1 MMKYVLLDTN
11 VLIYR
16 EGEKVLDK
24 DVQTISRLLMDSDE
38 FRLCIHPLS
47 IKELAKHKDEKQR
60 NVILSK
66 VNIYNELENPPIIT
80 EEFNETCGG
89 KNNEHELIDNNL
101 LYSVYKNC
109 VSYLIT
115 NDKGIIKKSKKFNLE
130 DRVLTISKAIALIS
144 KNTNLITL
152 KTPPIVQDEF
162 LYNVDL
168 EDEFFDILKM
178 DYDGFDKWFEKKQL
192 SHDKA
197 KITYK
202 ADKKIGA
209 FLLLKIEDEL
219 EDYGKFE
226 KPFDKNKRI
235 KISTFKVEDNG
246 KAIGEAFIKIA
257 IDYALGNNINELYVT
272 IFDKYD
278 RLIDLFKEYGFELYT
293 HKETLKQDGTK
304 EKEGVYLK
312 ILEDD
317 KTNYPI
323 IKLKNQKIY
332 ILPIQ
337 NEFAHM
343 LFPDLFDKHQ
353 LSLADLEGTSTY
365 SNVIKKAYIS
375 KSNINPMNKNDIL
388 VFYASQIEQSIVCV
402 GVVDDAFRANEI
414 ASFEVF
420 EEIVRRR
427 TVYTE
432 SYLREVYNKGYLI
445 ILFKYYV
452 NLPEP
457 IFYKKA
463 MDEGIIKGAP
473 QSIHTLDHDKFKK
486 IVKISGSQRQIKI

>member
-168 EDEFFDILKM
+168 EDEFFDTLKM

-235 KISTFKVEDNG
+235 KISTF
-246 KAIGEAFIKIA
+246 
-257 IDYALGNNINELYVT
+257 
-272 IFDKYD
+272 
-278 RLIDLFKEYGFELYT
+278 
-293 HKETLKQDGTK
+293 
-304 EKEGVYLK
+304 
-312 ILEDD
+312 
-317 KTNYPI
+317 
-323 IKLKNQKIY
+323 
-332 ILPIQ
+332 
-337 NEFAHM
+337 
-343 LFPDLFDKHQ
+343 
-353 LSLADLEGTSTY
+353 
-365 SNVIKKAYIS
+365 
-375 KSNINPMNKNDIL
+375 
-388 VFYASQIEQSIVCV
+388 
-402 GVVDDAFRANEI
+402 
-414 ASFEVF
+414 
-420 EEIVRRR
+420 
-427 TVYTE
+427 
-432 SYLREVYNKGYLI
+432 
-445 ILFKYYV
+445 
-452 NLPEP
+452 
-457 IFYKKA
+457 
-463 MDEGIIKGAP
+463 
-473 QSIHTLDHDKFKK
+473 
-486 IVKISGSQRQIKI
+486 

>member
-1 MMKYVLLDTN
+1 MKYVLLDTN
-11 VLIYR
+11 ILIYR
-16 EGEKVLDK
+16 EGEKVLEQ

-47 IKELAKHKDEKQR
+47 IKELAKHKDENQR

-80 EEFNETCGG
+80 EEFNDKCGG
-89 KNNEHELIDNNL
+89 KNNEHELIDNSL
-101 LYSVYKNC
+101 LYAVYRNC

-115 NDKGIIKKSKKFNLE
+115 NDMGIIKKAKKIGLE
-130 DRVLTISKAIALIS
+130 DRVLTISIAINLIS
-144 KNTNLITL
+144 KNSNLITL

-162 LYNVDL
+162 LYNIDL
-168 EDEFFDILKM
+168 EDSFFDTLKA
-178 DYDGFDKWFEKKQL
+178 DYDGFDKWFAKKQC

-197 KITYK
+197 KITYR
-202 ADKKIGA
+202 ANGKIGA
-209 FLLLKIEDEL
+209 FLLLKIEDEF
-219 EDYGKFE
+219 EDYCKFE
-226 KPFDKNKRI
+226 KPFDKNRRI

-246 KAIGEAFIKIA
+246 KSIGEAFIKIA

-278 RLIDLFKEYGFELYT
+278 RLIDLFKEYGFNLYT
-293 HKETLKQDGTK
+293 YKETLKRDGTM

-323 IKLKNQKIY
+323 IKLNNQKVY
-332 ILPIQ
+332 ILSIQ
-337 NEFAHM
+337 SEFAHM
-343 LFPDLFDKHQ
+343 LFPDLFDEHQ
-353 LSLADLEGTSTY
+353 LTLADLEGTSTY

-375 KSNINPMNKNDIL
+375 KSKINPMNKNDIL
-388 VFYASQIEQSIVCV
+388 VFYVSQVKKSIACVC
-402 GVVDDAFRANEI
+402 VVDDAFRANEI
-414 ASFEVF
+414 ASFEAF

-427 TVYTE
+427 TVYGE
-432 SYLREVYNKGYLI
+432 SYLREAYDNGYLI

-452 NLPEP
+452 NLSKHISLE
-457 IFYKKA
+457 KA

-473 QSIHTLDHDKFKK
+473 QSIQTLEPDKLKK
-486 IVKISGSQRQIKI
+486 IVKISGSEKQIKI